1 MVAQDAKIRGD
12 RYSPI
17 LRERKK
23 LFQLPKDIKDK
34 VGAVAVAQEEEA
46 PKKKEK

>member
-1 MVAQDAKIRGD
+1 MAQDTKIRGD

-17 LRERKK
+17 LREKKK

-34 VGAVAVAQEEEA
+34 VGAVAVVQEEET
-46 PKKKEK
+46 PKKKEQ